1 MPRGVFDFPGK
12 RESLDLEYSSKQGA
26 GEEVSTR
33 GRKHAHVFLPTL
45 TFILEDVLGVG
56 QHTGEGA
63 TEKQPQAC
71 GPHKQED
78 DIVGEDKQHQEGHH
92 HSHLP
97 QQRQRQL
104 EKAQGSGH
112 LGGRNAPA
120 GASLLALGERCSPCA
135 TMWSH
140 QYLHGS

>member
-1 MPRGVFDFPGK
+1 M
-12 RESLDLEYSSKQGA
+12 
-26 GEEVSTR
+26 STR
-33 GRKHAHVFLPTL
+33 GRKHALVFPLTL

-92 HSHLP
+92 HSHLSR
-97 QQRQRQL
+97 QRQRQL
-104 EKAQGSGH
+104 ERAQGSGH
-112 LGGRNAPA
+112 LRERDAHSGRGILA
-120 GASLLALGERCSPCA
+120 GPGERCGPCA
-135 TMWSH
+135 TVWSH
-140 QYLHGS
+140 